1 MEEYLKG
8 YKNISYLSNGSFK
21 EVYRIIEDIEDDKN
35 DKVLKLAHKNTN
47 PKEIQYLLNEVI
59 CNGFLES
66 KYILNTIEL
75 HLFPTFYS
83 IIEPIAYN
91 GTLGM
96 LLKNLNET
104 GDILNEFE
112 IWKFFIQLVDAIYF
126 LHKMG
131 ICHRDL
137 KPDNIL
143 LDKQFYIKI
152 HDFNSCSIK
161 RYNKLYNSTIIGTPL
176 YMSPRVI
183 SGKQYIEDVDIW
195 SIGCILYEMIEGH
208 SPFSDVNNW
217 IKLYENITNIEYIKP
232 KRKDISRELQSW
244 IPRLLRKTRI
254 NITSIRKMIG
264 SKSLEYGIK
273 MEIPKKNQT
282 FEKYKNIQCSTW
294 NEFVHILKNIVF
306 VKNYIDDNT
315 NIRECLQI
323 NKKNICYKTK

>member
-8 YKNISYLSNGSFK
+8 YKNISFLSNGSFK
-21 EVYRIIEDIEDDKN
+21 EVYRIFEDTEDDKN
-35 DKVLKLAHKNTN
+35 DKVLKIAQKNTN

-59 CNGFLES
+59 CNGFLDS

-75 HLFPTFYS
+75 HLFSTFYS
-83 IIEPIAYN
+83 VIEPIAYN

-96 LLKNLNET
+96 LLKNINEI
-104 GDILNEFE
+104 GVALNEFE
-112 IWKFFIQLVDAIYF
+112 IWKFFIQIVDAIYF

-143 LDKQFYIKI
+143 LDEQFNIKI

-161 RYNKLYNSTIIGTPL
+161 RYNTLYNSTIIGTPL

-183 SGKQYIEDVDIW
+183 SGKKYIEDIDIW

-208 SPFSDVNNW
+208 SPFSDITNW
-217 IKLYENITNIEYIKP
+217 IKLYENITNVNYITP
-232 KRKDISRELQSW
+232 IRKDISKELQSW
-244 IPRLLRKTRI
+244 IPKLLRKTRM
-254 NITSIRKMIG
+254 NIISIRKMIG
-264 SKSLEYGIK
+264 SKTLEYGIK

-294 NEFVHILKNIVF
+294 NEFIYILKDIAF
-306 VKNYIDDNT
+306 VKKFVEDKISIT
-315 NIRECLQI
+315 ECLQI
-323 NKKNICYKTK
+323 NKKNICYKTR